1 MIADLVLAAGA
12 DGTNILSQ
20 ALALFVKWLFIIE
33 GVVGV

>member
-1 MIADLVLAAGA
+1 MITEMILAAGA
-12 DGTNILSQ
+12 DGTDILSK